1 MNFFLNQTQMG
12 ERLSLRNR
20 PLPHIHREI
29 AEGGLHLIHTVPAAH
44 HLRRHSHEADAA
56 VLLLDGVSAEGSGY
70 DDVAL
75 RVLHHTIDRAGRGVL
90 HLLSYALHGIRHV
103 GVVALCETGCRGSYY
118 HQQRNHN
125 LLHTLLYYR
134 VQLSF
139 TRQASIARRF
149 FSVAKV
155 GRNPLPAK
163 HSDAPRMKCPSAC
176 MK

>member
-1 MNFFLNQTQMG
+1 MYLYTITYEKVNW
-12 ERLSLRNR
+12 
-20 PLPHIHREI
+20 IY
-29 AEGGLHLIHTVPAAH
+29 
-44 HLRRHSHEADAA
+44 SHEADAA
-56 VLLLDGVSAEGSGY
+56 VLLLDGVSAEGSGC
-70 DDVAL
+70 A
-75 RVLHHTIDRAGRGVL
+75 
-90 HLLSYALHGIRHV
+90 
-103 GVVALCETGCRGSYY
+103 VVALCETGCRGSYY

-163 HSDAPRMKCPSAC
+163 HSDAPRMKCPSVC